1 MAFTHCFLEYML
13 RTMTSNTA
21 SIFHGQAREK
31 GRAAFKA
38 QQWNDAVSYFTIAL
52 QTNPSDIICLSVR
65 SSAYQKL
72 GQHEEA
78 LADAHQTIQIDPT
91 YVRGY
96 IRKACVLRAMKEYTQ
111 EVDNYLVGLEHCPG
125 NESLMRGLQ
134 GAQRLKLYSSKASQ
148 AAKISQA
155 TKLAALS
162 RRQKASQA
170 TNLKAFVEQTQ
181 KNMELEALTIQAQ
194 LELIHEMNRLVESEN
209 LDLVHSWLLA
219 MTTPK
224 ISTLYDVVVAIQKA
238 AAVLPFGDEVHQAL
252 DRVTYQSLPESL
264 EEKSGKISRAGLE
277 TFLRAVVN
285 DMNITLACFLQ
296 FIVGQILFPG
306 VSEPC
311 KLEKPHQQ
319 PSPQVPIEAQ
329 ELPQTPNNRESASA
343 VQDRQVESTE
353 TKPSK
358 SVLNDTRMQHL
369 FILFDKDSDATVD
382 FKEVALGLYPLT
394 KNIGEAAKKAAGLLL
409 MVDRNDQRELS
420 YEQFARLILAVA
432 AAFGMT
438 FDELADQLTYE
449 LAQPTGPS
457 IDSSAM
463 EEIIVVE
470 EAYTKAFEERK
481 EQDQRK
487 KTIDALSYTRT
498 QKLFQLWDENDDG
511 TIDFSELLHG
521 LRRYQ
526 KAVMGNTS
534 LAAAER
540 DALMIMGHDDDHNQ
554 TLDPEEFGYAMF
566 NFAERIGTTLHE
578 LIDFLCVVS
587 SGTTQTLEYETK
599 LAETMRQARLNEV
612 KYKPNM
618 GTILDSPD
626 DGGEENN
633 DAW

>member
-1 MAFTHCFLEYML
+1 M
-13 RTMTSNTA
+13 
-21 SIFHGQAREK
+21 FHLQAREK

-38 QQWNDAVSYFTIAL
+38 QQWREAVSNFTIVL
-52 QTNPSDIICLSVR
+52 QTHPSDIVCLSIR

-72 GQHEEA
+72 GQYEEA
-78 LADAHQTIQIDPT
+78 LADAHETVQIDPT
-91 YVRGY
+91 YIRGY

-111 EVDNYLVGLEHCPG
+111 EVDNYLVGLEHCPE
-125 NESLMRGLQ
+125 NESLLRGLQ

-148 AAKISQA
+148 AAKITQA

-170 TNLKAFVEQTQ
+170 TNLQAFVEQTQ
-181 KNMELEALTIQAQ
+181 KNMELEVLTLQAQ
-194 LELIHEMNRLVESEN
+194 LDLIHEMDMLVESEK
-209 LDLVHSWLLA
+209 LDLVHSWLMA

-224 ISTLYDVVVAIQKA
+224 VSTLYDVVVTIQKA
-238 AAVLPFGDEVHQAL
+238 AAVLPFGDQVHQAL

-264 EEKSGKISRAGLE
+264 EEKSGSVSRAGLE

-285 DMNITLACFLQ
+285 EMNITLAGLLQ

-306 VSEPC
+306 FSQPH
-311 KLEKPHQQ
+311 KIEKPPNQ
-319 PSPQVPIEAQ
+319 PPQAPQDAQ
-329 ELPQTPNNRESASA
+329 ESPPTQNNREQA
-343 VQDRQVESTE
+343 VAAQDRTIESTE
-353 TKPSK
+353 TDPPK

-369 FILFDKDSDATVD
+369 FFLFDKDSDANVD

-394 KNIGEAAKKAAGLLL
+394 KNLGEAAKKAAGLLL

-420 YEQFARLILAVA
+420 YEPFVRLILAVA

-449 LAQPTGPS
+449 LAQSSGPA
-457 IDSSAM
+457 IDSSVM
-463 EEIIVVE
+463 EEIVVVE
-470 EAYTKAFEERK
+470 EAYTKAFDERK
-481 EQDQRK
+481 EEDQRK
-487 KTIDALSYTRT
+487 KTVDALSYKRT
-498 QKLFQLWDENDDG
+498 QKLFELWDENRDG
-511 TIDFSELLHG
+511 SIDFSELLHG

-566 NFAERIGTTLHE
+566 NFAEKIGTTLHE

-587 SGTTQTLEYETK
+587 SGTKQTLEYETK
-599 LAETMRQARLNEV
+599 LSETMRQAQLNEA
-612 KYKPNM
+612 KYKPRM

-626 DGGEENN
+626 DGGEENQE
-633 DAW
+633 AW